1 MVNYREILRLSY
13 LSYSQRQIAAS
24 TSSAR
29 DTISEVLKLA
39 QKHNLELPLPEDLS
53 NQAIQDLFY
62 PERKERLR
70 RIPDY
75 EYLHKELARPG
86 VTLTLLWAEYT
97 AMCNSENAIP

>member
-1 MVNYREILRLSY
+1 MVNYREILRLNS

-24 TSSAR
+24 TSSSR

-39 QKHNLELPLPEDLS
+39 KKHSLEWPLPEEFS
-53 NQAIQDLFY
+53 NQAIQDLFH

-70 RIPDY
+70 RIPNY
-75 EYLHKELARPG
+75 EYIHKELSRPG

-97 AMCNSENAIP
+97 AVC

>member
-70 RIPDY
+70 RITDY
-75 EYLHKELARPG
+75 E
-86 VTLTLLWAEYT
+86 
-97 AMCNSENAIP
+97 